1 MAGGTGGHVF
11 PALAIAKKLQES
23 GYEILWLGTR
33 GRMEEMLV
41 PKHGFNIE
49 YIDVKGIRRNGL
61 KAKLTAPFMLVR
73 SILEAL
79 AVLRKFRPGVC
90 IGMGG
95 YASGPGGV
103 AAYLLRIPLVL
114 HEQNAAAGLTNRLL
128 FKLASRVL
136 LGFPGAFSGSGTERT
151 ESGAHPQKI
160 GKRTSGNRRTCFLS
174 SESPG
179 E

>member
-1 MAGGTGGHVF
+1 MENDVDAGENISEGNDMYGAHAQSLHLGGNVEK
-11 PALAIAKKLQES
+11 PDYMIAEKLQEH

-61 KAKLTAPFMLVR
+61 KAKITAPFMLVR

-103 AAYLLRIPLVL
+103 EPG
-114 HEQNAAAGLTNRLL
+114 AGLLGRRLVCL
-128 FKLASRVL
+128 PGGGGIKL
-136 LGFPGAFSGSGTERT
+136 
-151 ESGAHPQKI
+151 
-160 GKRTSGNRRTCFLS
+160 
-174 SESPG
+174 
-179 E
+179 